1 MFVFNPIRKSVLNFD
16 IGQTGQTGGQQ
27 YSDASHYELSDYS
40 LVINSSNDA
49 CRKLTWLL
57 KNSED
62 FAYGHLPVFAGQRGH
77 PLNLVG
83 FQFDAVLTEN
93 VDVFLK
99 REMKRKLNLD

>member
-62 FAYGHLPVFAGQRGH
+62 FAYAR
-77 PLNLVG
+77 NSSLVT
-83 FQFDAVLTEN
+83 FPSSLAN
-93 VDVFLK
+93 VVTL
-99 REMKRKLNLD
+99 